1 MTKRKLVLAFCV
13 LGFISQ
19 AIAEKKITSNCQ
31 VNSYKDLVA
40 CLERVSIEMK
50 ISEQQRSTSQGLES
64 VARQWQ
70 NPELEVES
78 AAQGAD
84 KSETSAKLFFTVS
97 LAGKKTALVKE
108 AQSEANKVTEQV
120 NIEIQK
126 QRLSLM
132 LSLYR
137 LAHLKNE
144 IAIEDESIETFSK
157 IVKQF
162 QKRPVLAPEQ
172 DVSLS
177 VFKMAL
183 ADHQLQITKLKNES
197 EKELVSIINQSG
209 LERSIILKNLPSRK
223 LDWPAVAI
231 ASNLED
237 TSAYKMALSEL
248 KVAQSQKAKADGEV
262 WSDIKIGPAVKTTKD
277 NNDTTTYVGI
287 GLSMPLPLLNQNQA
301 SRSYQSQK
309 MIEAEL
315 NMEKVKRSTISARS
329 ELRQSYEQT
338 IQSLKNTTELN
349 LASAKHEEL
358 ERQFFKGLISSS
370 LVIEVHR
377 QLIELEQRKNSSELE
392 ALTYLGELLIID
404 QKFDGVIL

>member
-1 MTKRKLVLAFCV
+1 MTKKTLVFICIF
-13 LGFISQ
+13 GFVFQ
-19 AIAEKKITSNCQ
+19 ATAEKKITSDCQ
-31 VNSYKDLVA
+31 INSYKDLVM
-40 CLERVSIEMK
+40 CLEQVSIEMK
-50 ISEQQRSTSQGLES
+50 ISTQQLNTSQGLES
-64 VARQWQ
+64 MARQWQ

-78 AAQGAD
+78 TAQGSD

-97 LAGKKTALVKE
+97 LAGKKTALIKE
-108 AQSEANKVTEQV
+108 AQSEANKIAEQV
-120 NIEIQK
+120 NIEMQK
-126 QRLSLM
+126 QRLVQM

-162 QKRPVLAPEQ
+162 QKRPALAPEQ

-183 ADHQLQITKLKNES
+183 ADHQLQITKLKNEN
-197 EKELVSIINQSG
+197 EKVLVNIINQSG

-223 LDWPAVAI
+223 FDWPMVTTEN
-231 ASNLED
+231 NLED
-237 TSAYKMALSEL
+237 TSTYKLALSDL
-248 KVAQSQKAKADGEV
+248 KLAQSQKAKADGEV
-262 WSDIKIGPAVKTTKD
+262 WSDIKIGPAIKATKD
-277 NNDTTTYVGI
+277 NNDTATYVGI
-287 GLSMPLPLLNQNQA
+287 GLSMPLPVLNQNQA
-301 SRSYQSQK
+301 SRAYQSQK

-315 NMEKVKRSTISARS
+315 NMEKVKRNTISARS
-329 ELRQSYEQT
+329 ELRQSYQQI

-358 ERQFFKGLISSS
+358 ERQFFKGLVSSS

-377 QLIELEQRKNSSELE
+377 QLLELEQRKNSSELE
-392 ALTYLGELLIID
+392 ALAYLGELLIID
-404 QKFDGVIL
+404 QKFAGVVL